1 VAGAGQNDERMSS
14 GKVRPCP
21 RWGGYGIPLGG
32 VSGVR
37 CLPPR
42 RSFALA
48 ISASPPK
55 IEADEVSSALSKGE
69 VRLPARF
76 SWPRGLLVSPAA
88 GVAGFSLVSRI
99 SKQASGAEGDSR
111 HPPTC

>member
-1 VAGAGQNDERMSS
+1 MSALGRVWHPAGRG
-14 GKVRPCP
+14 V
-21 RWGGYGIPLGG
+21 GGA
-32 VSGVR
+32 
-37 CLPPR
+37 LPP
-42 RSFALA
+42 FLA
-48 ISASPPK
+48 AHLPLPSASPPK